1 MQRFKFVNWSI
12 REFVVSFFD
21 VTNKTQDR
29 CKHVLNDIQY
39 VLSSTPNN
47 PGKSWSSNMRKNFVK
62 GVQALINLI
71 DKIQLADP
79 QARQTGAHVE
89 YESRNWYCVF
99 NLDR

>member
-1 MQRFKFVNWSI
+1 MNSI
-12 REFVVSFFD
+12 LVEGRLDLTDWMDERQHD
-21 VTNKTQDR
+21 YDR

-47 PGKSWSSNMRKNFVK
+47 PGKSWSANMRKNFVK

>member
-1 MQRFKFVNWSI
+1 MFSPC
-12 REFVVSFFD
+12 SA
-21 VTNKTQDR
+21 KTRASD
-29 CKHVLNDIQY
+29 KDLLPVQY